1 MTAIASTQK
10 RQNAR
15 PGLPRAAR
23 LVYYLSVRRSYTAV
37 FGRLSAPASS
47 SER

>member
-1 MTAIASTQK
+1 MTGLDRPPTT
-10 RQNAR
+10 NAR

-23 LVYYLSVRRSYTAV
+23 LVYYLSVRRPYTAG

-47 SER
+47 SDR